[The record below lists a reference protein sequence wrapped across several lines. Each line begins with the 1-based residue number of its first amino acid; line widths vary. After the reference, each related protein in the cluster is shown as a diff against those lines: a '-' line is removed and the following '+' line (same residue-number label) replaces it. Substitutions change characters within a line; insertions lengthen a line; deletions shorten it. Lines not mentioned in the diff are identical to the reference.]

1 MHAHR
6 NHKKNKKK
14 KEKNVKRTTKITKQ
28 RISLDGNRILAASS
42 IIPFPYVYANMFL
55 HVESSFPNN

>member
-1 MHAHR
+1 MLNEIIKR
-6 NHKKNKKK
+6 TKKK
-14 KEKNVKRTTKITKQ
+14 KCEMWKKTTKITKQ
-28 RISLDGNRILAASS
+28 GISLDGNRILAASS

>member
-1 MHAHR
+1 MW
-6 NHKKNKKK
+6 
-14 KEKNVKRTTKITKQ
+14 NVKKTTKITKQ
-28 RISLDGNRILAASS
+28 GISLDGNRILAASS